1 VKRCPLIKD
10 GGVDPGVLA
19 WLLDAF
25 PVSPMPSLLL
35 PLSAEELTAFRATL
49 KERMRLAAIPG

>member
-1 VKRCPLIKD
+1 M
-10 GGVDPGVLA
+10 DPGVLA